1 MKSTSEN
8 ILVSNI
14 KDETKDTII
23 GRVKDEILEEV
34 TKIIDKVRDEVKRAM
49 ETYYGCLVFL

>member
-49 ETYYGCLVFL
+49 EMYYGCLVFL

>member
-34 TKIIDKVRDEVKRAM
+34 TKIIDKVRDE
-49 ETYYGCLVFL
+49 

>member
-14 KDETKDTII
+14 KDEIKDTII
-23 GRVKDEILEEV
+23 GKVKDEILEEV
-34 TKIIDKVRDEVKRAM
+34 TKIIDKGRDEVKRAM
-49 ETYYGCLVFL
+49 ELYYGCLVFL

>member
-49 ETYYGCLVFL
+49 ETYFGCFVFL